1 MCTKILKKESSSRAL
16 AFFMLM
22 FMMPLGFIGNTHSCG
37 AMENDD
43 EKKRLLGHTYASI
56 NGDARDVEQGREILT
71 SVVVQSDDPLTEI
84 RIYPFLLT
92 KVKPLNLPIINVEA
106 ASLERRNPLD
116 LPQVNIDSTSLKRP
130 NPKLAQDEMNK
141 IIHYLSY
148 VSGDEELKIEVIK
161 AAKLLEIYLDDAVLF
176 QKRLYDRAMGAAGQG
191 PLANYLKDLRS
202 KIIGLQKI
210 IPELQGQNVQLR
222 EQIGSLIL
230 GIQNL
235 QVVVPQLQ
243 EQVDQLTR
251 ENSGLFKKFSD
262 LQDIVPQL
270 QEQNHILGDLLKRKG
285 IESDSIRSQNERV
298 ETTQRNEIRDLK
310 RKNLYLWVALPAA
323 SILTG
328 VAAFFVSHYVWR

>member
-22 FMMPLGFIGNTHSCG
+22 FMMPLGFIGNTQSCG

-43 EKKRLLGHTYASI
+43 EKKPLLGRTDTSI
-56 NGDARDVEQGREILT
+56 NGNAKDVEQGRGDLT
-71 SVVVQSDDPLTEI
+71 SVIVQSDDLLPEI
-84 RIYPFLLT
+84 RIDPLLLT

-116 LPQVNIDSTSLKRP
+116 LPQINIDNASLERP

-148 VSGDEELKIEVIK
+148 ASGDEELKQDVTA
-161 AAKLLEIYLDDAVLF
+161 AAKSLGIYIDDAVQF
-176 QKRLYDRAMGAAGQG
+176 QKRLYERAMGAAGQG

-202 KIIGLQKI
+202 KIIGLQKRI
-210 IPELQGQNVQLR
+210 SEFQGQNVQLR

-251 ENSGLFKKFSD
+251 ENSELFKKFSG
-262 LQDIVPQL
+262 LQEIVPQL
-270 QEQNHILGDLLKRKG
+270 QERNHMLGDLLKRKG
-285 IESDSIRSQNERV
+285 TESDSVRSQNERV
-298 ETTQRNEIRDLK
+298 DTTQRNEIRDLK
-310 RKNLYLWVALPAA
+310 RKNLYLWVALPAV

-328 VAAFFVSHYVWR
+328 VATFFVSHYVWR